1 MSEYKGI
8 KGFQV
13 QTRTSD
19 PVPFAQAVAD
29 DPYVGSWSSGGN
41 MNVARYMFGGNGTQT
56 AALASGGVTPAGLNR
71 AESEEYDGSSWT
83 EGNDLNTG
91 RYGNRNSGTQTAAL
105 TISGKTYPPGASL
118 ANVESYDGS
127 SYTEVGDVN
136 TARIN
141 AAAFG
146 TSTASFFVGGDT
158 QPNSFQSVVESWNGS
173 AWTETTDLNTARN
186 GPGGDGVTTN
196 AIVSGG
202 SNPGSTEGIGSTE
215 QWNGS
220 AWTEVADLNQ
230 VRYFADITGVYNT
243 AIIIGGVDAPSPG
256 KLANTESWDNSS
268 WTEVNDLSTA
278 RRQGAAGGTSTLSV
292 FFGGEPPTSDATEEW
307 AFSGVQPGDEAGYSN
322 AIIGDF
328 YYNSTTGQFKNVSS
342 GVGSWASGGNLNG
355 GRYGIMGAGT
365 LTAGL
370 AMGGTFQPS
379 DTTKNTAETY
389 NGISWTNA
397 PTLPGNIR
405 DGGSWGVQTSAV
417 QVGGSTSPGATPFG
431 STAYEF
437 DGSSFSNGG
446 SLNTARRYNAGAG
459 AASTA
464 GITFGG
470 GNPGPYVAITESYDG
485 STFTEVADLNTAR
498 NYLGAA
504 GTQTAAI
511 AAGGNTGSDVANVEL
526 WDGSSWTETTDINT
540 ARGFASPSAGM
551 GSQTA
556 AIVVSGNPNNVESW
570 DGTSWTEIAD
580 LGTSRSSGH
589 TVGFN
594 STSAGMY
601 FGGSPNSYATYTEE
615 WDQPDFQIKSVT
627 TS

>member
-13 QTRTSD
+13 QTRTED
-19 PVPFAQAVAD
+19 PTPYAQALAD
-29 DPYVGSWSSGGN
+29 NPYAGAWGSGGSLN
-41 MNVARYMFGGNGTQT
+41 TGRQNLAGAGTLTAGIVFGGQAPSAT
-56 AALASGGVTPAGLNR
+56 GVT
-71 AESEEYDGSSWT
+71 EKYDGSSWT
-83 EGNDLNTG
+83 ESGDLNNARRYLAGSGASSSSALAFGGLPPTTAGYTEQFDGTSWTNKNAMNRSSSPVANSDYIGGAGTVTNTIAFGAGEGSDKTG
-91 RYGNRNSGTQTAAL
+91 RTETFDGT
-105 TISGKTYPPGASL
+105 
-118 ANVESYDGS
+118 NW
-127 SYTEVGDVN
+127 TEV
-136 TARIN
+136 A
-141 AAAFG
+141 
-146 TSTASFFVGGDT
+146 
-158 QPNSFQSVVESWNGS
+158 
-173 AWTETTDLNTARN
+173 DLNTAR
-186 GPGGDGVTTN
+186 GYIAGVGDSTSAL
-196 AIVSGG
+196 AISGYTG
-202 SNPGSTEGIGSTE
+202 TASNVVE

-220 AWTEVADLNQ
+220 AWTEIAEV
-230 VRYFADITGVYNT
+230 NT
-243 AIIIGGVDAPSPG
+243 ARFNAGSSGATPSAVFFGGSAPSNSS
-256 KLANTESWDNSS
+256 ATEQWDGSS
-268 WTEVNDLSTA
+268 WTEVNDLTTA
-278 RRQGAAGGTSTLSV
+278 RAGVGSSETTAISAFIAGGTN
-292 FFGGEPPTSDATEEW
+292 PTNSSATEEW
-307 AFSGVQPGDEAGYSN
+307 TFSGLPPSTPAADYAD

-342 GVGSWASGGNLNG
+342 GVGSWSSGGNLNG

-389 NGISWTNA
+389 DGTSWTNA

-511 AAGGNTGSDVANVEL
+511 AAGGSTGSDVANVEL

-551 GSQTA
+551 GSQTS

-615 WDQPDFQIKSVT
+615 WDQPSFQIKTVT

>member
-1 MSEYKGI
+1 MSA
-8 KGFQV
+8 
-13 QTRTSD
+13 RTHEQL
-19 PVPFAQAVAD
+19 VIMFADGNDAAD
-29 DPYVGSWSSGGN
+29 RDGDGEIDEGVTSIFYTDLDGDG
-41 MNVARYMFGGNGTQT
+41 FGGAGSNTVNLAIGGT
-56 AALASGGVTPAGLNR
+56 AASR
-71 AESEEYDGSSWT
+71 
-83 EGNDLNTG
+83 
-91 RYGNRNSGTQTAAL
+91 
-105 TISGKTYPPGASL
+105 
-118 ANVESYDGS
+118 
-127 SYTEVGDVN
+127 
-136 TARIN
+136 
-141 AAAFG
+141 
-146 TSTASFFVGGDT
+146 
-158 QPNSFQSVVESWNGS
+158 S
-173 AWTETTDLNTARN
+173 A
-186 GPGGDGVTTN
+186 
-196 AIVSGG
+196 
-202 SNPGSTEGIGSTE
+202 
-215 QWNGS
+215 
-220 AWTEVADLNQ
+220 
-230 VRYFADITGVYNT
+230 
-243 AIIIGGVDAPSPG
+243 
-256 KLANTESWDNSS
+256 
-268 WTEVNDLSTA
+268 
-278 RRQGAAGGTSTLSV
+278 
-292 FFGGEPPTSDATEEW
+292 ATEEW
-307 AFSGVQPGDEAGYSN
+307 AFTGIQPTDPAAGYAN
-322 AIIGDF
+322 AITGDF

-540 ARGFASPSAGM
+540 ARYNGGAAGTYTSALIFGGM
-551 GSQTA
+551 NQAGTNDAETEFWNGS
-556 AIVVSGNPNNVESW
+556 
-570 DGTSWTEIAD
+570 SWTEVGD
-580 LGTSRSSGH
+580 LTTAMGSVCGFGT
-589 TVGFN
+589 
-594 STSAGMY
+594 TSAGNAAGTGALMALLNKESRSKIQLLVERITKVETAMAPN
-601 FGGSPNSYATYTEE
+601 FQAHFVAATGIPNSFEQYPNLNNIVTLPTVNFN
-615 WDQPDFQIKSVT
+615 QRKNRRNRKSN
-627 TS
+627 

>member
-13 QTRTSD
+13 QTRTED
-19 PVPFAQAVAD
+19 PTPYAQALAD
-29 DPYVGSWSSGGN
+29 NPYAGAWSSVASMNTATDNLASLGTTTNAMGVGGN
-41 MNVARYMFGGNGTQT
+41 NPPISAK
-56 AALASGGVTPAGLNR
+56 
-71 AESEEYDGSSWT
+71 SETWDGSSWT
-83 EGNDLNTG
+83 EGNDLNTARSHMHGAGIYTSAVIAGGEAPSNTNAVEKYNGTSWTTSTNYPTSKASIGGLGASNTAAVFFGGAPTVAETYEFDGTNWTETNDMNTG
-91 RYGNRNSGTQTAAL
+91 RNDLAAAGTQTAGIAIGGNIPPR
-105 TISGKTYPPGASL
+105 TGITETY
-118 ANVESYDGS
+118 NGS
-127 SYTEVGDVN
+127 TWTEVGDMN
-136 TARIN
+136 TAKN
-141 AAAFG
+141 GLGASTQGSTTSALAFG
-146 TSTASFFVGGDT
+146 GSVPPGTALT
-158 QPNSFQSVVESWNGS
+158 ESW
-173 AWTETTDLNTARN
+173 
-186 GPGGDGVTTN
+186 DGT
-196 AIVSGG
+196 S
-202 SNPGSTEGIGSTE
+202 
-215 QWNGS
+215 
-220 AWTEVADLNQ
+220 WTEVADLATA
-230 VRYFADITGVYNT
+230 RYD
-243 AIIIGGVDAPSPG
+243 IGGSGTGNTSA
-256 KLANTESWDNSS
+256 LAF
-268 WTEVNDLSTA
+268 
-278 RRQGAAGGTSTLSV
+278 AGGT
-292 FFGGEPPTSDATEEW
+292 PPRTAATEEW
-307 AFSGVQPGDEAGYSN
+307 SFSGLDPSTTPAADYAD

-328 YYNSTTGQFKNVSS
+328 YYNSSTGQFKNVSS

-615 WDQPDFQIKSVT
+615 WDQPSFQIKSVT

>member
-1 MSEYKGI
+1 MATYKEI
-8 KGFQV
+8 KGVTV
-13 QTRTSD
+13 QTKDTD
-19 PVPFAQAVAD
+19 PVLN
-29 DPYVGSWSSGGN
+29 VGSWSSGGT
-41 MNVARYMFGGNGTQT
+41 MNQARR
-56 AALASGGVTPAGLNR
+56 ASGGAGSYTAGFVFGGLNPFYDV
-71 AESEEYDGSSWT
+71 AETYNGTSWSEV
-83 EGNDLNTG
+83 NDLNTA
-91 RYGNRNSGTQTAAL
+91 RGNL
-105 TISGKTYPPGASL
+105 
-118 ANVESYDGS
+118 
-127 SYTEVGDVN
+127 VG
-136 TARIN
+136 
-141 AAAFG
+141 FG
-146 TSTASFFVGGDT
+146 TSTAAFAVAGSSGP
-158 QPNSFQSVVESWNGS
+158 QPNYQTLVESWNGS
-173 AWTETTDLNTARN
+173 SWTETTEVNTGRYAL
-186 GPGGDGVTTN
+186 GGGGTTTAGV
-196 AIVSGG
+196 VFGG
-202 SNPGSTEGIGSTE
+202 QKTPSSADANETEV
-215 QWNGS
+215 WNGS
-220 AWTEVADLNQ
+220 AWTEVNNLNEG
-230 VRYFADITGVYNT
+230 RYFLASVSAGSNT
-243 AIIIGGVDAPSPG
+243 AALAVSGQDPSG
-256 KLANTESWDNSS
+256 NVNSVESWNGSS
-268 WTEVNDLSTA
+268 WTEVNDVSKAGYGRNGSGSTTAGLVFGGDGGGVTAQTESWDGTSWTEVNDLATA
-278 RRQGAAGGTSTLSV
+278 RRSGGTEVSQSGANGTTALMAGGAT
-292 FFGGEPPTSDATEEW
+292 PSDTGITEEW
-307 AFSGVQPGDEAGYSN
+307 TFSGIQPTDPAAGYAN

-389 NGISWTNA
+389 DGTSWTNA

-551 GSQTA
+551 GSQTS

-615 WDQPDFQIKSVT
+615 WDQPSFQIKTVT